1 MMLNNSRRILDTN
14 NIKKYDLKQM
24 EVKKIKTNKLKPTST
39 TKNTSTEISKILL
52 PEMSEHDKHTFY
64 LNSNYLITP
73 KISSSQYNTLVTT

>member
-1 MMLNNSRRILDTN
+1 
-14 NIKKYDLKQM
+14 M
-24 EVKKIKTNKLKPTST
+24 EVKKIKTNKLKLQLQKTH
-39 TKNTSTEISKILL
+39 TSTEISSILL